1 MTDPIEELRRYAR
14 DLQAEVHPGRAR
26 ARVDA
31 VLAGPVRRPRRAV
44 LVVLASTLLLLFSNV
59 ALAAAADP
67 SVPGDALYGLDRAYE
82 RIADV
87 AGLGGIHAGERLDE
101 AAVLLERGRAADALD
116 LVNEAF
122 DELLA
127 ADDPQAAFADVYG
140 AHSEDFRLLLG
151 DLKDAIA
158 SGASGQE
165 ISDIA
170 RCLVTTVSLP
180 EQASDRAK
188 NNPNRGGTN
197 RPTDCVPSTATTN
210 AG

>member
-1 MTDPIEELRRYAR
+1 MTDPIEQLRRYAR

-26 ARVDA
+26 GRVDA
-31 VLAGPVRRPRRAV
+31 AMTRQARRPRRVV

-67 SVPGDALYGLDRAYE
+67 AVPGDALYGLDRTYE
-82 RIADV
+82 RIADA
-87 AGLGGIHAGERLDE
+87 AGLGGMHAGERLDE
-101 AAVLLERGRAADALD
+101 AAVLFERGRAAEALD

-127 ADDPQAAFADVYG
+127 TDDPSAAFADVYG
-140 AHSEDFRLLLG
+140 AHSGDFRPLLD
-151 DLKDAIA
+151 DLKTAIA
-158 SGASGQE
+158 GGASGHE
-165 ISDIA
+165 ISEIA

-180 EQASDRAK
+180 DSASDRAK
-188 NNPNRGGTN
+188 DNPNRGGKH
-197 RPTDCVPSTATTN
+197 RPEDCTPSTSTTD